1 MSEKTYKI
9 AIVALMIPEGS
20 SSEDFM
26 DELSDY
32 RDDNPQRLLQWDQVL
47 DGKTV
52 HPSEKLDAG
61 AANHMW
67 QYLTGDDRGPAP
79 VTHYSVEQLWEFY
92 RKAQSVTEY
101 HTGTP
106 LKFLRSG
113 SIPLIC
119 RDSPETTY
127 RVEVDHGTLD
137 SDGTVTLWEAL
148 DGPNPPR
155 SLVVR
160 FLKHTSP
167 EFL

>member
-1 MSEKTYKI
+1 MMSCTAHAHPPPPPAPI
-9 AIVALMIPEGS
+9 SSLAQFLPPPIPPPPKKNRFPRVPRHTGPSPS
-20 SSEDFM
+20 SPLPPPDPRHTHPHPPRPP
-26 DELSDY
+26 LS
-32 RDDNPQRLLQWDQVL
+32 P
-47 DGKTV
+47 
-52 HPSEKLDAG
+52 
-61 AANHMW
+61 
-67 QYLTGDDRGPAP
+67 RGPAP
-79 VTHYSVEQLWEFY
+79 TTRYSVEQLWEFY